1 MSMSIALEFTRD
13 WFRSKYGWKWNEC
26 GVQFESKP
34 SYSAGNFYVSLD
46 DQGVETGNDDTESL
60 KEVITI
66 SIGIWRRSE
75 HFMKDQLGEL
85 KMPDDKYLVGSKTLH
100 QLERQIIIDN
110 EPKFG
115 LHKNWTFMQALND
128 AYGLPSEIHGANF
141 VFPFTYR
148 GRGSM
153 VTTFTEGG
161 NNMPITWYG
170 YILRFRGLAR
180 EQILHQQSSFS
191 LG

>member
-1 MSMSIALEFTRD
+1 MTMALVLEFTRD
-13 WFRSKYGWKWNEC
+13 WFRAKYGWKQNEC

-34 SYSAGNFYVSLD
+34 SFSAGNFYVSLD
-46 DQGVETGNDDTESL
+46 DQGVETGRDDTESL
-60 KEVITI
+60 FELVTI
-66 SIGIWRRSE
+66 SVGIWRRSE

-85 KMPDDKYLVGSKTLH
+85 KMPDDKYLLGSKTLH
-100 QLERQIIIDN
+100 RLERDIVLN
-110 EPKFG
+110 NRFG
-115 LHKNWTFMQALND
+115 LHKNYSFMNALNT
-128 AYGLPSEIHGANF
+128 AYNLPSEVHGADF
-141 VFPFTYR
+141 RFPFVYR

-170 YILRFRGLAR
+170 YVLRFRGFAR
-180 EQILHQQSSFS
+180 EQKLHDSTFA